1 MQDIIRRRGVD
12 WRSCS
17 VDELKVI
24 AATAMTA
31 KTLKLV
37 MDTPLRREDET
48 LNPATEMIYDLEIW

>member
-1 MQDIIRRRGVD
+1 MD
-12 WRSCS
+12 WRSFS